1 MGIRRRDSL
10 KKQNIIIRGK
20 PQYQY
25 PAQSSIKKDS
35 HVIMKSNNSSLDS
48 MTNIEIKNS

>member
-25 PAQSSIKKDS
+25 PQSSIKKDS

-48 MTNIEIKNS
+48 TTNIEIKNN